1 MGDTVKDTRQRI
13 VAFTETRDLVVKER
27 VLRMLLF
34 GSKETRT
41 RAKAERLF
49 SQGIEAM
56 RRDNYRRATARFEQ
70 AMNLYR
76 MIPGTEEEEA
86 ACLKCLAAILLALDK
101 LSESESGFRH
111 ALTLYQKIPGT
122 VENQADCLYSLAITL
137 REQGNLAES
146 ETLSRQSL
154 ALYQTIPGTEENQ
167 ADCIKYLAITL

>member
-34 GSKETRT
+34 GSKEART

-49 SQGIEAM
+49 GQGIEAM
-56 RRDNYRRATARFEQ
+56 RRDNYLRATALFEQ

-86 ACLKCLAAILLALDK
+86 ACLKCLAAILLTLDK
-101 LSESESGFRH
+101 LPESESSFRH

-122 VENQADCLYSLAITL
+122 KENQADCLYVLGITL

-154 ALYQTIPGTEENQ
+154 ALYQTIPGTEEKQ
-167 ADCIKYLAITL
+167 AACLYSPAVTL